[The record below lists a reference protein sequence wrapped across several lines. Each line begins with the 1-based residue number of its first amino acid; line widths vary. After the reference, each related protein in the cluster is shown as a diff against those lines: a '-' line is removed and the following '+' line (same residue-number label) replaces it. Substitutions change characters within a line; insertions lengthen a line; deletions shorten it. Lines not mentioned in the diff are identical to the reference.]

1 MYTKFTKY
9 IAAIICIC
17 LSSTSYA
24 AWKTDEEV
32 AAEKAEKAEK
42 ATAYAD
48 SVHQWG
54 AWELDIEPA
63 AGGITPAATQPL
75 SDRGARVAF
84 RTNSFSAIAPTAP
97 AAPTPPITDTPI
109 PTPPIYTPPP
119 VTPPI
124 PAAPTISAPPGAT
137 PPIMPSF
144 PGATP
149 PTMPSF

>member
-1 MYTKFTKY
+1 MYTQFTKY
-9 IAAIICIC
+9 IIATICIC
-17 LSSTSYA
+17 LSSASYA

-32 AAEKAEKAEK
+32 AAEEAEK

-63 AGGITPAATQPL
+63 AGGITPAVTQAL

-97 AAPTPPITDTPI
+97 AATTPPITDTPV

-119 VTPPI
+119 VPTVTPISPSVPI
-124 PAAPTISAPPGAT
+124 PVGG
-137 PPIMPSF
+137 PSDGF
-144 PGATP
+144 
-149 PTMPSF
+149 